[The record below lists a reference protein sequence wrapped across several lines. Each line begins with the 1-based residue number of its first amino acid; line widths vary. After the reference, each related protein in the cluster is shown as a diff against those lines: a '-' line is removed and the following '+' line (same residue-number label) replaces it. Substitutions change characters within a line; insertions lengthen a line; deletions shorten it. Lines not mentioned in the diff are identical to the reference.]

1 MATNSIGSRLPRN
14 TRVQSKKL
22 VTNRRKSG
30 NVTPSFSWAGIAAG
44 GKPAP
49 TRQNEGNK
57 PPVQMT
63 RNSKQQPPRQK
74 WLPRQVLKHSKKSDD
89 NPDDLFAHLML
100 ASKRAG
106 KNKVGNKKGRNQDE
120 KQRQQANS
128 SYREKAPEKDKKTV
142 VIVTKQEL
150 EFTQQVVRGEAD
162 ASSGPIITKRKKKK
176 KHPTRLKKAI
186 FRERKERWLK
196 ANPNYAIA
204 EKCCFQGNMY
214 NTVASSL
221 EMDLLTPNL
230 SGDNQMFIKDLEE
243 SLYSALQSEYP
254 EDLNDESERIQAGG
268 VYKEMK
274 VGKKNG
280 ARVKHFKSPF
290 PKIPNA
296 AYIREYVTQVI
307 DKELD
312 DKVTQFLGIL
322 MTLQEKLNKSDPQ
335 RAMLRRRLVFGTREV
350 LRAAKGKAAKCV
362 IVATNID
369 EGKSSGGLDET
380 VQKILGFSRENQI
393 PVVFALRRRT
403 LGKSLGKTVKM
414 STVAIY
420 NADDASML
428 FKEILAMAAERRQRW
443 EVLKTLNPRAT
454 SYTPAPVVVAA
465 GEQEREPGVLG
476 GNDTRTF
483 DESEGSRS
491 TVFNPS
497 AAEWTPPF

>member
-14 TRVQSKKL
+14 TRVQSKNPK
-22 VTNRRKSG
+22 TSRTKPG
-30 NVTPSFSWAGIAAG
+30 NEMASFSWAGIAAG
-44 GKPAP
+44 GKPVAAH
-49 TRQNEGNK
+49 QNEGSK
-57 PPVQMT
+57 PMQMT
-63 RNSKQQPPRQK
+63 RFSKQQQPPRQK
-74 WLPRQVLKHSKKSDD
+74 LLPHQVLKHSKKSND

-106 KNKVGNKKGRNQDE
+106 KNKLGNKTGRNQDA
-120 KQRQQANS
+120 KQRQQANF
-128 SYREKAPEKDKKTV
+128 SYREKAPEKAKKTV

-150 EFTQQVVRGEAD
+150 EFTQQVLRGEAD

-196 ANPNYAIA
+196 ANSNYAIA
-204 EKCCFQGNMY
+204 EKCCLQGNMY

-221 EMDLLTPNL
+221 EMELLAPNL
-230 SGDNQMFIKDLEE
+230 SNDNQMFIEGLEE

-254 EDLNDESERIQAGG
+254 EDLNDERGSIQTGG

-322 MTLQEKLNKSDPQ
+322 MALQEKLNRSDPQ

-380 VQKILGFSRENQI
+380 VQKILDFSRENQI

-414 STVAIY
+414 SAVAIH
-420 NADDASML
+420 NADDASVL
-428 FKEILAMAAERRQRW
+428 YKEILAMAAERRQRW

-454 SYTPAPVVVAA
+454 SYTPAPVVAA
-465 GEQEREPGVLG
+465 GEPEREPEVLG
-476 GNDTRTF
+476 GNDTRKF

-491 TVFNPS
+491 TVVFNPS